1 MKKFT
6 ELVAVLSVLFG
17 VVVFA
22 STKAQAQ
29 TYRTD
34 GGLIVVEDSLLSPN
48 YKRIVFVVAKEI
60 SMPARVE
67 FQTISSEGI
76 VNRFSPQ
83 EFPLGLRK
91 GQVINVWNGELN
103 NFHATP
109 WLYFDVTIFTS
120 SETYYSRIMTPV
132 NYREQYKE
140 PMITSISETGG
151 YGVPYVITTKGIYD
165 TTIPSLVL
173 INTNVFVSPKT
184 VTQTAP
190 GIIKFTMPS
199 GNFELFPSGKYLLTI
214 CQAGHCDTL
223 QGRHR

>member
-6 ELVAVLSVLFG
+6 VLVAVLSVLFG

-22 STKAQAQ
+22 SNTAAQ

-34 GGLIVVEDSLLSPN
+34 GGLIVTEDSLLSPGN
-48 YKRIVFVVAKEI
+48 KKIVFVVAKEFP
-60 SMPARVE
+60 SQARME

-83 EFPLGLRK
+83 EFPQGLRK
-91 GQVINVWNGELN
+91 GQVLPVWNGELN
-103 NFHATP
+103 SFHATP

-120 SETYYSRIMTPV
+120 NETYYSRAMTPI

-151 YGVPYVITTKGIYD
+151 YGVPYVIATKGIYD

-173 INTNVFVSPKT
+173 INTNLFVPPKT

-190 GIIKFTMPS
+190 GIIQFTMPS